1 MIPKLNHLAFE
12 AKLEP
17 IHLLREME
25 ISPGEYEKRP
35 AEINTAI
42 GQAVTM
48 ESCEGSFVLGLVGNK
63 YKVVQNQEL
72 YGALCTALKSQFNGH
87 VDGRHQLDET
97 ILVERS
103 SGSGSFSK
111 AELSFPNIGADIRQ
125 LIGTKTHLQMKAG
138 FVNTF
143 DGSGK
148 VRMHI
153 GSTDLWCMN
162 GSVVS
167 ETSKHVQMHRK
178 GFDISKIEE
187 WLEDATYKF
196 WRQIDLWQM
205 WANKVI
211 DPDQVE
217 SLLNDAGFV
226 GKRAKS
232 MMEQIEHEFANRG
245 QTVWAVYSAFTHYA
259 SHNDDRFT
267 IRNSGKT
274 DNEAVTLDSRNKD
287 VTRLINTPRWQ
298 HVAAA

>member
-1 MIPKLNHLAFE
+1 MIPELNHLAFE

-17 IHLLREME
+17 IYILREME
-25 ISPGEYEKRP
+25 RTPGDYKVLP

-48 ESCEGSFVLGLVGNK
+48 EQCGESYVLGLVGNK

-72 YGALCTALKSQFNGH
+72 YEALCTALESQFNGH
-87 VDGRHQLDET
+87 VDGRHQLDDT

-125 LIGTKTHLQMKAG
+125 LVGSDTHLRMKAG

-148 VRMHI
+148 VRMSV
-153 GSTDLWCMN
+153 GATDLWCMN

-167 ETSKHVQMHRK
+167 ENTGFTRKHTN
-178 GFDISKIEE
+178 GFDIAQIAR
-187 WLEDATYKF
+187 WLDNATYTF
-196 WRQIDLWQM
+196 WRQMDIWQQ
-205 WANKVI
+205 WAYKTI

-217 SLLNDAGFV
+217 SLLNDV
-226 GKRAKS
+226 GLKGRRAKS

-245 QTVWAVYSAFTHYA
+245 KTVWAVYSAFTHYA

-267 IRNSGKT
+267 IRNSANT
-274 DNEAVTLDSRNKD
+274 DNEAVTLDARNRD

-298 HVAAA
+298 HVAA